1 MSLIKYLNCQ
11 GVDVDLSHIP
21 NIYDEKIENL
31 CYMIFNNHRYF
42 WNTCDLIYKQKGIEQ
57 VENWNNVKYLDYHGT
72 EKEIKAEGLLAT
84 CIQHEIDH
92 LNGILFID

>member
-31 CYMIFNNHRYF
+31 CYMIFKKHRYF
-42 WNTCDLIYKQKGIEQ
+42 WNNCDLIYKQK
-57 VENWNNVKYLDYHGT
+57 D
-72 EKEIKAEGLLAT
+72 
-84 CIQHEIDH
+84 
-92 LNGILFID
+92 